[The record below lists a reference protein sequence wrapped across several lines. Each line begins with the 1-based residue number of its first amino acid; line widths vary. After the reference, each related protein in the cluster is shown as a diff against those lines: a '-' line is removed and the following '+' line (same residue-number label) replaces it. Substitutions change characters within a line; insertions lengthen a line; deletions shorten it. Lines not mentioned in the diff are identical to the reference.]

1 MPYQTVDQISIESL
15 PIRKRYLRC
24 QQEDVLGFKKCK
36 HTEVRGIPNTD
47 LNNSY
52 RGNEAVDAATKPITN
67 SRYQIGWASHNIA
80 QTELTQT
87 SQAESGWSPPG
98 RFSYNPQE
106 TDTEPDTKKRS
117 CYPPSGI
124 YNLIQFSSPTDGWPS
139 SSQSSSNSCN
149 YFTLSISTNAISNSS
164 ASSSNS
170 SSTNSGCDNSAAT
183 TSGRYPFYTDPVRA
197 GVIRHSSNPSKCIAH
212 YFLPK

>member
-15 PIRKRYLRC
+15 PIRKRYLRS
-24 QQEDVLGFKKCK
+24 QQENVLGFKKCK
-36 HTEVRGIPNTD
+36 HTEGRGIPSTD

-52 RGNEAVDAATKPITN
+52 RGNEVVDAATNPITN
-67 SRYQIGWASHNIA
+67 FTDQTDWASHNMA
-80 QTELTQT
+80 RTELTQT
-87 SQAESGWSPPG
+87 SRQAESGWSAPG

-106 TDTEPDTKKRS
+106 TGTEPETKKRS

-124 YNLIQFSSPTDGWPS
+124 YNLIQLSSPTDGWPS
-139 SSQSSSNSCN
+139 NSQSSSNSCN
-149 YFTLSISTNAISNSS
+149 YFTLSISTNTI
-164 ASSSNS
+164 SSSSSKS

-183 TSGRYPFYTDPVRA
+183 TSERYPFYTDPVRA